1 MKVLENVYYNNEPKK
16 VSVYPSSV
24 YVCESCE
31 AVKIP
36 VKLKQQDVLAGQKEV
51 VKYKCKMSVYTIP
64 EYIDKLQQENEA
76 LDAQTT
82 ELQLALCEVYEMM
95 L

>member
-1 MKVLENVYYNNEPKK
+1 MKKINDVLYNDKPQK

-31 AVKIP
+31 AVEIQIP
-36 VKLKQQDVLAGQKEV
+36 VKGGEKKPIT
-51 VKYKCKMSVYTIP
+51 KYKCQMTIYEIP

-76 LDAQTT
+76 LNAQTT

>member
-1 MKVLENVYYNNEPKK
+1 MKKLNDVLFNDKPNK
-16 VSVYPSSV
+16 VSVCPTSV

-31 AVKIP
+31 AVEIQVPANAKDGEKIA
-36 VKLKQQDVLAGQKEV
+36 VI
-51 VKYKCKMSVYTIP
+51 KYKCQVTVYEIP

-76 LDAQTT
+76 LNAQTT

>member
-1 MKVLENVYYNNEPKK
+1 MKILNDVYFDREPKK
-16 VSVYPSSV
+16 VSVYPTSV
-24 YVCESCE
+24 YVCSSCE
-31 AVKIP
+31 LVDLQIERK
-36 VKLKQQDVLAGQKEV
+36 KQDGQSEFEANK
-51 VKYKCKMSVYTIP
+51 KYKCQMIVYEIS

-76 LDAQTT
+76 LNAQTT

>member
-1 MKVLENVYYNNEPKK
+1 MKKIIDIFDNEPKK
-16 VSVYPSSV
+16 ISIYPTSV

-31 AVKIP
+31 AVDVQIPGKGRDGKKII
-36 VKLKQQDVLAGQKEV
+36 VK
-51 VKYKCKMSVYTIP
+51 KYKCQMTIYEIP

-76 LDAQTT
+76 LNAQTT

>member
-1 MKVLENVYYNNEPKK
+1 MKKINVIYFDKEPKK
-16 VSVYPSSV
+16 VSVYPTSV

-31 AVKIP
+31 LVDLHIERKKRDGS
-36 VKLKQQDVLAGQKEV
+36 VDVEIIK
-51 VKYKCKMSVYTIP
+51 KYKCQMAIYDIP
-64 EYIDKLQQENEA
+64 EYIDKLQQENA
-76 LDAQTT
+76 VLGAQTT